1 MVHKIKTW
9 IVVADAAHA
18 RVFEQIGAGPIQAL
32 PDLVFARK
40 VPTDRELF
48 SDRPARAVDRVGG
61 GRHAV
66 ERHDRDQEHRA
77 AFVRAFAEPIER
89 GAIAGAF
96 DRLVLVCAPHT
107 LGEVRAALGPHATQR
122 VVKEIAKDF
131 AKVPDADLVGRLA
144 NALTT

>member
-18 RVFEQIGAGPIQAL
+18 RVFEQVGAGPIQAL

-48 SDRPARAVDRVGG
+48 SDRPARAVDSVG
-61 GRHAV
+61 GRHAL
-66 ERHDRDQEHRA
+66 ERHDRGKEHRA
-77 AFVRAFAEPIER
+77 TFVRTFAEPIER
-89 GAIAGAF
+89 GALAGAF
-96 DRLVLVCAPHT
+96 DRLVLVCAPHA

-122 VVKEIAKDF
+122 VVKEIDKDF
-131 AKVPDADLVGRLA
+131 AKVPDAELVRRLA
-144 NALTT
+144 SALTT